1 MIRKL
6 SLVSLLILPLVI
18 TSFGAEKIANA
29 FVYSGESIF
38 VEGKEI
44 ELVDYRITNGKYEVT
59 LRIDGDE
66 YALKEGDSL
75 KIGFEIT
82 FFGREDGKLSFA
94 FYISALPCFEELKEA
109 IIYEGKTA
117 HVKNHEIIIE
127 SIETQEERVIIFF
140 DGEEF
145 AISKYDKLESE
156 DLHIW
161 LFNTVIGLG
170 NSYAVLKCRFFY
182 RDIEDNLFPEHVL
195 RIPSTKEANC
205 IVIVGRE
212 GADHEIA
219 DKIAEF
225 LNCEVFYDDQIKESH
240 KMKYNFILIGGPCP
254 PCGKTDP
261 ANKITYELVEKG
273 LSQKEYWITGNGSR
287 EGFTYFNDPWQY
299 GTDVIVVAG
308 SDREFTWAT
317 GENFIEIF

>member
-1 MIRKL
+1 MIRK
-6 SLVSLLILPLVI
+6 SCLVFFLLFILVI
-18 TSFGAEKIANA
+18 TSLGAEKRANA
-29 FVYSGESIF
+29 FVYRGESIF

-44 ELVDYRITNGKYEVT
+44 ELVDYRITNEKYEVT
-59 LRIDGDE
+59 LRIDGNE
-66 YALKEGDSL
+66 YVLREGESL
-75 KIGFEIT
+75 EIGFEIT
-82 FFGREDGKLSFA
+82 FFGREDDKLSFV

-127 SIETQEERVIIFF
+127 SVDTQEDRVIIFF

-145 AISKYDKLESE
+145 FISKYDKLESE

-161 LFNTVIGLG
+161 LFNTVIGLS
-170 NSYAVLKCRFFY
+170 NPYAVLKCRFFY
-182 RDIEDNLFPEHVL
+182 RDVEENLFPEHVL

-219 DKIAEF
+219 DKIAES
-225 LNCEVFYDDQIKESH
+225 LNCEVFYDDQIEESH

-261 ANKITYELVEKG
+261 ANKITYELVERG

-287 EGFTYFNDPWQY
+287 EGFTYFHDPWQY
-299 GTDVIVVAG
+299 GKDVIVVAG
-308 SDREFTWAT
+308 SDREFTCAT
-317 GENFIEIF
+317 GENFIKIF